1 MDLVGSDTFLP
12 NSVSSLSQEVLI
24 KKLLLSHDPD
34 GRHLDS
40 ELLLCAVED
49 IMLCTTTSQVLD
61 ATEKTHVC
69 KMEFGSQEPLGQTFC
84 KISHEIL
91 CKCCDEGSLHAR
103 TMLLFDLLG
112 NYKWGAKVA
121 LVLTSFVASYGEF
134 RLLMQQYS
142 SSSLAISVAMLKKL
156 PADSSPLK
164 PRFKA
169 LSLLVNAMVDVTKC
183 IIKFEKLPLSHVEL
197 DDETKAVTKSQIYI
211 AVYWIIRGIL
221 ICSSQ
226 ITDSTAMKSEQY
238 SDSAI
243 IASWELLSLVYQL
256 RSIYSD
262 LRQQVE
268 VCHQQTETKLYQ
280 KLLDIFKETQ
290 VDNQEVLRLF
300 FALRDDLPLKD
311 CSSQAKA
318 CVSDLKNKVV
328 ILMIS
333 KPELLSIEESLFLV
347 QQTHNH
353 PHTKNE
359 EDSYRILWVP
369 IPVSN
374 QWTDAEET
382 IFEYISN
389 SLPWFSIR
397 QPWLL
402 NSAVVKFIKE
412 AWNYKNEPVM
422 VVLDSQ
428 GTVTNPNAIDMLFI
442 WGPKAYPFSASREE
456 ELWQEQNWTLQFMMD
471 EIDLLLTKWVEEGRN
486 ICIYGSDSIDWI
498 VEFTAKME
506 IIKSAGVQLEMVYVG
521 KSNSSQ
527 QDTRNMSAIV
537 SYKKLSSALPPMKT
551 HFFWL
556 RLESIRRSKLRL
568 GKPANSTD
576 NVLDEVSALLD
587 ADDNDKNWAVIGR
600 GSDSMMQDIVRL
612 EGPNLMEC
620 LNKFPKWG
628 ENVGELGFLGALRH
642 ALEPSVLPEPCG
654 HFEVTLPGK
663 EQGEGGV
670 VCGKCKHPMKKFVVY
685 K

>member
-1 MDLVGSDTFLP
+1 MDLLGSDTFLP

-69 KMEFGSQEPLGQTFC
+69 NMEFESQEPLRQTFC
-84 KISHEIL
+84 EISHEIL

-134 RLLMQQYS
+134 RLLMQLYS
-142 SSSLAISVAMLKKL
+142 SSPLAISVAMLKKL

-183 IIKFEKLPLSHVEL
+183 IIKFENLPLSHVEL

-238 SDSAI
+238 SDSTI

-290 VDNQEVLRLF
+290 VDNQEVLRLL

-318 CVSDLKNKVV
+318 ERSSHTHDLKARASFNRG
-328 ILMIS
+328 IT
-333 KPELLSIEESLFLV
+333 LSGSAN
-347 QQTHNH
+347 THNH
-353 PHTKNE
+353 PHKKNA
-359 EDSYRILWVP
+359 EDSYRIVWVP

-382 IFEYISN
+382 IFEYLSN

-498 VEFTAKME
+498 VEFTDKME
-506 IIKSAGVQLEMVYVG
+506 IIKSAGVQLELVYVG
-521 KSNSSQ
+521 KRNSSQ
-527 QDTRNMSAIV
+527 QDMRNIPATV

-576 NVLDEVSALLD
+576 SVLDEVSALLD

-612 EGPNLMEC
+612 EGSNLMEC
-620 LNKFPKWG
+620 LNKLTKGVNMWESWG
-628 ENVGELGFLGALRH
+628 SWVHLDMPLNHLFFLS
-642 ALEPSVLPEPCG
+642 PV
-654 HFEVTLPGK
+654 VTLMSLSLVKNK
-663 EQGEGGV
+663 EKEG
-670 VCGKCKHPMKKFVVY
+670 
-685 K
+685 

>member
-1 MDLVGSDTFLP
+1 MDLLGSDTFLP

-69 KMEFGSQEPLGQTFC
+69 NMEFESQEPLRQTFC
-84 KISHEIL
+84 EISHEIL

-134 RLLMQQYS
+134 RLLMQLYS
-142 SSSLAISVAMLKKL
+142 SSPLAISVAMLKKL

-183 IIKFEKLPLSHVEL
+183 IIKFENLPLSHVEL

-238 SDSAI
+238 SDSTI

-256 RSIYSD
+256 RSIYND

-290 VDNQEVLRLF
+290 VDNQELG
-300 FALRDDLPLKD
+300 
-311 CSSQAKA
+311 
-318 CVSDLKNKVV
+318 VSDLKNEVV

-333 KPELLSIEESLFLV
+333 KPELLSIEESLLLV

-353 PHTKNE
+353 PHKKNA
-359 EDSYRILWVP
+359 EDSYRIVWVP
-369 IPVSN
+369 ITVSN

-382 IFEYISN
+382 IFEYLSN

-498 VEFTAKME
+498 VEFTDKME
-506 IIKSAGVQLEMVYVG
+506 IIKSTGVQLELVYVG
-521 KSNSSQ
+521 KRNSSQ
-527 QDTRNMSAIV
+527 QDMRNIPATV
-537 SYKKLSSALPPMKT
+537 SYKKLGSALPPMKT

-556 RLESIRRSKLRL
+556 RLESIRRSKLQL
-568 GKPANSTD
+568 GKPVNSTD

-612 EGPNLMEC
+612 EGSNLMEC

-654 HFEVTLPGK
+654 HFDVTLPGK